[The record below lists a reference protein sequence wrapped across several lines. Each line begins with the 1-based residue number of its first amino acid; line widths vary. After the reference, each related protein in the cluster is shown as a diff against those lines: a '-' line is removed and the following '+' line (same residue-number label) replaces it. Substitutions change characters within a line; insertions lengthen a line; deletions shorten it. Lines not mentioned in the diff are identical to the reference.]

1 MKAAIGEKHQVVIKI
16 VKQLDDLMVRDP
28 EVPREASR
36 RSSDELDIPM
46 PSSCLLE
53 ESIICSTTYP
63 LVVEEEKPSSEDFNY
78 VPSLSDLCLH
88 QISKGLVRLSSPV
101 TLSSP

>member
-28 EVPREASR
+28 SVPREASR
-36 RSSDELDIPM
+36 RSSDELDIPI

-53 ESIICSTTYP
+53 EGITCSMTLLP
-63 LVVEEEKPSSEDFNY
+63 EDEEPAQEDLNY

-88 QISKGLVRLSSPV
+88 QISKGLVSLQPS
-101 TLSSP
+101 